1 MKSSYNIGT
10 VTNGPVR
17 SLGDDYN
24 DTAFQGFFMGM
35 LLTAL
40 FPFTG
45 SDSINYSNKDNR
57 NSRALA
63 AAHKTYG
70 ARLTDS
76 VSDYESKYKGEL
88 LASIVFA
95 QMIADP
101 SFRSEFKSIKNSV
114 SLSGFVNWFSF
125 CDSDEFLLSAI
136 APDGHEIFDTPLS
149 NSYTTATISSITNL
163 GERDEVM
170 YRNGKTSRKTDGNYD
185 SSDGG
190 VANKDTS
197 NVDSHDEDGNR
208 IGYFLDIYGAA
219 TSNAVSISIPSNVDH
234 TSSLDSRSS
243 SCWEDPSSSGSHPG
257 LSGLSYSYTSYA
269 KYCLVDMAWKPGR
282 DTVNNTKSSS
292 SSWFR

>member
-1 MKSSYNIGT
+1 MKSSYSIST
-10 VTNGPVR
+10 ITSGPIKF
-17 SLGDDYN
+17 LGSGYD

-45 SDSINYSNKDNR
+45 SGSIDYSDRNNR
-57 NSRALA
+57 NSGALA

-88 LASIVFA
+88 LASVVFA
-95 QMIADP
+95 QMIANS
-101 SFRSEFKSIKNSV
+101 SFRSSFKSIKNSV

-125 CDSDEFLLSAI
+125 CDSDEFLLSVI

-149 NSYTTATISSITNL
+149 NSYTTATIDSITNL

-170 YRNGKTSRKTDGNYD
+170 YRNGKTSRKNNGDYD

-197 NVDSHDEDGNR
+197 NVDNHDEHGNR
-208 IGYFLDIYGAA
+208 IGYFIDIYSTA
-219 TSNAVSISIPSNVDH
+219 TGNAVSISIPSSVDH
-234 TSSLDSRSS
+234 TSSLDS
-243 SCWEDPSSSGSHPG
+243 
-257 LSGLSYSYTSYA
+257 
-269 KYCLVDMAWKPGR
+269 
-282 DTVNNTKSSS
+282 
-292 SSWFR
+292 